1 MAIYTGKVSRGTHNP
16 DTFTFGYQYDYYFG
30 LQGEDTLRA
39 VDVPVRSEL
48 HDAVVAAGGTGSDSY
63 IWDGTGTL
71 LIVENGGAND
81 SYYDLLNP
89 YGTPLQYAAELD
101 GTHLAMWSPSGPAII
116 FANYKDPSAKIENFY
131 LLMDT
136 SGLYTHFSYDEFVN
150 TLKSVPL
157 WQGSLSY
164 QQLGITH
171 YREAL
176 FEDLIVEVTQLSNEY
191 EAEPLPRDAGKDD
204 VAKLGRLYKAAFDR
218 KPDIGGLNYWVDEW
232 EDNMSP
238 LEVAARFYYS
248 EEFNLRYGNPS
259 NEGFIDLLYENVL
272 DRDPDAGGLEYW
284 VGELNSGMDRSEVL
298 ARFAESTEN
307 VANTDFIFYTLHEE
321 TDGYWIF

>member
-1 MAIYTGKVSRGTHNP
+1 MAIYTGKVSRGTHTP
-16 DTFTFGYQYDYYFG
+16 DSFIFGSQYDYYFG
-30 LQGEDTLRA
+30 LQGEDTLTA
-39 VDVPVRSEL
+39 FDVPLTSSLYRS
-48 HDAVVAAGGTGSDSY
+48 VVAAGGTGSDAY
-63 IWDGTGTL
+63 KWNGNGTL
-71 LIVENGGAND
+71 LIVDNGGAND
-81 SYYDLLNP
+81 AYYDYYNP
-89 YGTPLQYAAELD
+89 YGYIADHSAELN
-101 GTHLAMWSPSGPAII
+101 GKHLALWSSAGPSVVI
-116 FANYKDPSAKIENFY
+116 ANYKDPSAKIEHFY
-131 LLMDT
+131 LLMDG
-136 SGLYTHFSYDEFVN
+136 SGVRTHFTHDEFISM
-150 TLKSVPL
+150 LKASPS
-157 WQGSLSY
+157 WQGSVSY
-164 QQLGITH
+164 QQVGITP
-171 YREAL
+171 YSEAL

-191 EAEPLPRDAGKDD
+191 EAEPIPRDAGKDD

-238 LEVAARFYYS
+238 LEVAARFYDS

-259 NEGFIDLLYENVL
+259 SEGFIDLLYENVL
-272 DRDPDAGGLEYW
+272 DRDPDAGGLNYW